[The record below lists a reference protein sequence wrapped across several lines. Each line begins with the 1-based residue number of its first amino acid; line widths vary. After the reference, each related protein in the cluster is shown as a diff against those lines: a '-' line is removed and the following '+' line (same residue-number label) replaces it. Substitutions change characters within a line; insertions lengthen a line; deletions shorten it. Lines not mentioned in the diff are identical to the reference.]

1 MLGDDDVHSLLF
13 ADGNGDE
20 DLDRAVRDIYSAPG
34 ALIVKP
40 RRNADGAPPGMRF
53 QMNPEDPE
61 YVVLY
66 YSVMAVGA
74 PSKLTADQVRA
85 RFPGVLGDDNDEWT
99 TEE

>member
-13 ADGNGDE
+13 ADGNDDG
-20 DLDRAVRDIYSAPG
+20 DLDRAVRNIYSAHQ

-40 RRNADGAPPGMRF
+40 RRDADGAPSGLRF
-53 QMNPEDPE
+53 RMNPEDPE
-61 YVVLY
+61 YVVLHY
-66 YSVMAVGA
+66 YVTAAGE

-85 RFPGVLGDDNDEWT
+85 RFPGVLGEDNEEWT